1 MDSKKTEQKTLF
13 EIEEKKELEKKE
25 LFNEMY
31 NEVGEDIN
39 SQIVKN
45 TSLNIYR
52 MDRHWTV
59 ETIHSQVVNG
69 NIELNPKFQRRNV
82 WDDERKQQ
90 LIESLMLNLP
100 IPNIVIVEDPNKPNS
115 FIIVDGK
122 QRLQAIIGFRDPEK
136 YPFWNLAKLKRSHY
150 KVLDI
155 EGKSYQSFSAEEK
168 RILDNSEVLAS
179 VIKIPKES
187 YSPDEYKTILYD
199 IFYRLNA
206 SGVRLSFQELRQ
218 VMYSGEFTDYLIDIT
233 NYEQPIHRVTP
244 TTPKDNHF
252 SDVEILVR
260 LFSNYFFKDL
270 YKGSIKDFLDL
281 GMELLNKEWKEDKE
295 KIISYYKKIT
305 DVVSLLENIFDENVG
320 KFTTQRR
327 FNLALFESQVFAFSF
342 LNEQERSFLIENKD
356 IVKEKFNEIESN
368 RKFQDSFRLATN
380 TSGNYSRRLDGTK
393 AIVDNLLKK

>member
-13 EIEEKKELEKKE
+13 EIEEKKLEKKE

-31 NEVGEDIN
+31 NEVGGDIN

-122 QRLQAIIGFRDPEK
+122 QRLQAIIGFREPDK
-136 YPFWNLAKLKRSHY
+136 YPFWNIAKLKRSHY

-155 EGKSYQSFSAEEK
+155 EGKSYQTFSAEEK

-187 YSPDEYKTILYD
+187 YSPEEYKTILYD

-233 NYEQPIHRVTP
+233 NDEQPIHRVTP
-244 TTPKDNHF
+244 TQPKDNHF

-260 LFSNYFFKDL
+260 LFSNYFFKRQ

-281 GMELLNKEWKEDKE
+281 GMDLLNKKWIEDKGD
-295 KIISYYKKIT
+295 IISYYKKIG
-305 DVVSLLENIFDENVG
+305 DIISLLESIFEENVG
-320 KFTTQRR
+320 KFSTQKR
-327 FNLALFESQVFAFSF
+327 FNLALFESQIFAFSF
-342 LNEQERSFLIENKD
+342 LNEQERIFLIENKEM
-356 IVKEKFNEIESN
+356 VKEKFNEIEKD
-368 RKFQDSFRLATN
+368 RKFQESFRLGTN
-380 TSGNYSRRLDGTK
+380 NLSNYSKRLDGTK
-393 AIVDNLLKK
+393 AIVDNLLKQ